1 MSAPGNKENSQ
12 PPFYNSLE
20 GYTMEKTPKRYR
32 DTVALFYLALTEFRQ
47 NTEKKLNSIDS
58 HLGALNGNVLNHAGQ
73 IAANQER
80 SENAEKAAAKASE
93 KVDENRKIAI
103 AALVSVIVT
112 LIAGLITMAVIA
124 F

>member
-80 SENAEKAAAKASE
+80 SENAEKTAAKAE
-93 KVDENRKIAI
+93 KKADDNRKLAI
-103 AALVSVIVT
+103 TSLVSVILT
-112 LIAGLITMAVIA
+112 LIAGLIALAVIA